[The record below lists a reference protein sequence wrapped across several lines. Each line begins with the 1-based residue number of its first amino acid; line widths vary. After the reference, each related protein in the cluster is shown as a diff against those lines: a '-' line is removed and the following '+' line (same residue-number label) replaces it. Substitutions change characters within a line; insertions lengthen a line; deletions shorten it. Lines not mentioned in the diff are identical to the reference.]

1 MTDQELFAILRP
13 IVMSVTGVPECI
25 LADPNKPSPLGV
37 YASIRPR
44 QSVRERGQANIYRA
58 NTALVPSP
66 IGPVNDLQV
75 DVRAQIMCDVSIQF
89 YRGAAMQMAESLKQC
104 NKRPSVSAALFKNKI
119 GWNGTSAVNNL
130 TSLQSNNWEQRSEI
144 TMTLMYE
151 TSSKETMNAIYS
163 AQVIVQNEKADILEQ
178 FTVGV
183 TP

>member
-1 MTDQELFAILRP
+1 MTDKELFAVLRP
-13 IVMSVTGVPECI
+13 IIMSVTGVPECI
-25 LADPNKPSPLGV
+25 LADQNEKSPLGV

-44 QSVRERGQANIYRA
+44 QFVRERGQANIYRA

-75 DVRAQIMCDVSIQF
+75 DVRAQIMCDVSVQF
-89 YRGAAMQMAESLKQC
+89 YRGEAIAMAESLKQC

-119 GWNGTSAVNNL
+119 GWNGTSSVNNL

-144 TMTLMYE
+144 TITVMYE

-163 AQVIVQNEKADILEQ
+163 AQVIVQNEKADTITT
-178 FTVGV
+178 FKVGV
-183 TP
+183 